1 MQHVE
6 FFVKLLM
13 SSEELRLFDKVR
25 IFLDEDFSSAE
36 NFTALGN
43 FYFIHKSI
51 TDILIWDFKELNF
64 VSCEGQCVFSG
75 NIEDVPTKEKS
86 KFPQDF
92 FPECKWSRKGFLR
105 TRWNLQGTVFDL
117 VNIHLF
123 HDASNFVAMETFP
136 SVYSKTRQRALD
148 YTLERFATDGN
159 GVAPFFLFGDFNF
172 RTDTQGVI
180 KKLGDG
186 LDLHRIQNAK
196 NVDGMTLEYRDD
208 SNEVV
213 MILGKKEFSHSKHEN
228 IFLESPGVWL
238 KEFDREIECFA
249 GRLFEFPISF
259 PPSYPFE
266 EDPSLASAAHS
277 YMKTRCPAWCD
288 RVVLSLTAKAL
299 VHNMSSEDSTEY
311 NLIGLDTCMGDH
323 KPVYLKFDLKNNE
336 GIVRISNPPSTQ
348 HSTAPFIKSLSS
360 SSSSSNSSKKLCRSC
375 SVDIEDPLVNAG
387 GPGGV
392 PPIGGAS
399 GLSARTKTESPK
411 SLKNIPVKQISFD
424 DSMNLKGS
432 KTSLSSVG
440 LQFSIDPN
448 LVDSNHTTSTTSSR
462 KSSIKSIIID
472 KIKIVKRV
480 NSESECSCQGLAGGK
495 EKAAPGWRTRSVSL
509 ASSSPTS
516 NANNPNHIFV
526 RSISKLKLRN
536 DSSFDANS
544 QISLP
549 RLESHH
555 SSSDEDWFEQV
566 EEKIIAIAGPDNSD
580 TKEKRSKVS
589 RRSDSLGEDGETFG
603 STSCFRLHKAASSEA
618 SPYRITSG
626 NYNSTAT
633 GSGKAGGKSTN
644 ISKLSNIINV
654 LKKQNRNSIIK
665 EEDAEKIGASTMLG
679 EKSEHEPQANLEV
692 EKNDVQEGGD
702 EATGDELID
711 SQKTKKR
718 KKKKRR
724 KRKCERG
731 DGEGCVKSNDVWQ
744 CRSED
749 DCISQFSPKRHY
761 IETLVPSE
769 EGDEVKLF
777 KETTV

>member
-1 MQHVE
+1 MGSTPMLLVTANVGSIFEDPSVMLKLWTEEFLSTVTRLDPKFVGVHCQEVGGKNYEQSMQHVE

-148 YTLERFATDGN
+148 YTLESTSEDVGRKFS
-159 GVAPFFLFGDFNF
+159 FL
-172 RTDTQGVI
+172 
-180 KKLGDG
+180 
-186 LDLHRIQNAK
+186 
-196 NVDGMTLEYRDD
+196 
-208 SNEVV
+208 VV

-228 IFLESPGVWL
+228 IFLESPGVWVSIQGAS
-238 KEFDREIECFA
+238 KVRQ
-249 GRLFEFPISF
+249 RLNIFR
-259 PPSYPFE
+259 
-266 EDPSLASAAHS
+266 LAFGT
-277 YMKTRCPAWCD
+277 KLR
-288 RVVLSLTAKAL
+288 LSM
-299 VHNMSSEDSTEY
+299 MSSEDSTEY

-580 TKEKRSKVS
+580 TKEKRGKVS

-626 NYNSTAT
+626 NCNSTAT

-665 EEDAEKIGASTMLG
+665 EEDAEKIGTSTMLG

-711 SQKTKKR
+711 SQKMKKR
-718 KKKKRR
+718 KKKKKRR

-731 DGEGCVKSNDVWQ
+731 DGEGRKYCDQ
-744 CRSED
+744 CCS
-749 DCISQFSPKRHY
+749 IS
-761 IETLVPSE
+761 
-769 EGDEVKLF
+769 
-777 KETTV
+777 